1 MLKHIPFSLSP
12 EVVKTMM
19 EMGRGDEIVFADAN
33 FPSADMKRVIRTECR
48 SIPALLAD
56 VLELV
61 PLDPSGM
68 YATVLQPSDEE
79 FFPPVWQEMEAVA
92 TAGEEAEN
100 FSLDKLEKY
109 SFEKRCACACC
120 VVVTS
125 DTDPFA
131 TVILKKGS
139 VC

>member
-12 EVVKTMM
+12 ELVKTMM

-56 VLELV
+56 VLELF
-61 PLDPSGM
+61 PLDPGGM
-68 YATVLQPSDEE
+68 SATVLQPSDEE

-92 TAGEEAEN
+92 
-100 FSLDKLEKY
+100 
-109 SFEKRCACACC
+109 KRCACACC